1 MSINRPSRVNSTNR
15 VTGNLTVDAD
25 GLSAVVSGGDGNNT
39 PVETVISIL
48 DLRQQVLFLLVQI
61 HLVLIKELIPQQFH
75 INLKEMELLV
85 KL

>member
-25 GLSAVVSGGDGNNT
+25 GLSAAISGGDGNNT
-39 PVETVISIL
+39 PGNGYKYFRFETTGPFSVG
-48 DLRQQVLFLLVQI
+48 
-61 HLVLIKELIPQQFH
+61 KELIPQQFH